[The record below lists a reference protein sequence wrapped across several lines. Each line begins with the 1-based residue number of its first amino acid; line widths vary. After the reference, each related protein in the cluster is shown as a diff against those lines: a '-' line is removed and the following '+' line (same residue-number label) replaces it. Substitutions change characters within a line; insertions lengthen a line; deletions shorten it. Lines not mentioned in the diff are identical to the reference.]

1 LIFSEEIIENG
12 NMPILKPRAITLFY
26 FFRISFKAAHQH
38 KKNRA
43 LPSRRAGGSGFG
55 SHRQPLQNRAAA
67 RFVIPG
73 GSTSGLTHSSAAK
86 RRFRIPR

>member
-38 KKNRA
+38 KKNGA

-55 SHRQPLQNRAAA
+55 SHRQPLQTRAAA
-67 RFVIPG
+67 RFVTWEGRPP
-73 GSTSGLTHSSAAK
+73 A
-86 RRFRIPR
+86 

>member
-26 FFRISFKAAHQH
+26 FFRISFNAAPQH
-38 KKNRA
+38 KEMGHCRLA
-43 LPSRRAGGSGFG
+43 V
-55 SHRQPLQNRAAA
+55 QAAA
-67 RFVIPG
+67 DSAVIDSRYKPARQRETLG

-86 RRFRIPR
+86 RRLKGA